1 MLTHIATLSH
11 PCYAYTGR
19 FQVRHPPPP
28 SRQARSPTRRRQS
41 PLPTPPPGRQKLV
54 APREG
59 ALAAKRASALK
70 TASVGSS
77 GRTLVVTGAADGAI
91 RLWDGKTGTLISF
104 KVEHNAR
111 VNAIVWGVDGAF
123 CFSGDAEGIIKV
135 WEVGSGEL
143 RCALCIA
150 SIGAIDVTAW
160 STRPSALPRRLPCT
174 ARRCNQTLNKKE
186 LGGAPI
192 DSLAVH
198 PNKRR
203 LLLQLRTGSLLAL
216 DTRLHH
222 FAAKYTG
229 HTTADYQIRA
239 RYSPDGR
246 FVVAGGIHG
255 SVFVW
260 AEETGALLRDGWRV
274 GLQGPLLQVH
284 SNTHYPPL
292 ARAVAVER

>member
-1 MLTHIATLSH
+1 MEVLTHIATLSH

-19 FQVRHPPPP
+19 F
-28 SRQARSPTRRRQS
+28 
-41 PLPTPPPGRQKLV
+41 QKLV

-143 RCALCIA
+143 
-150 SIGAIDVTAW
+150 
-160 STRPSALPRRLPCT
+160 
-174 ARRCNQTLNKKE
+174 RCNQTLNKKE

-274 GLQGPLLQVH
+274 GLQGPLLQVAWSETEH
-284 SNTHYPPL
+284 IIACAAYGTSNPVMLCFYDPQL
-292 ARAVAVER
+292 GEVEMSSAKQQKLLTG